1 MRRRDF
7 IKGISVWP
15 ALPLSARAQQQKGPV
30 RLALLPVGSPS
41 NTYDR
46 SLVEAFQEGLRHVGL
61 VENQNIV
68 LDVIWSGNDPDHAVT
83 EALRRGA
90 ELLITSGSSTSVVAK
105 RSCL

>member
-1 MRRRDF
+1 
-7 IKGISVWP
+7 V
-15 ALPLSARAQQQKGPV
+15 LLSPGGCNATPRFPQW
-30 RLALLPVGSPS
+30 RPS

-46 SLVEAFQEGLRHVGL
+46 SLVEAFQEGLRQVGL

-90 ELLITSGSSTSVVAK
+90 ELLITSGSSGIGGGEASDLDYSHCFPQC
-105 RSCL
+105 R

>member
-15 ALPLSARAQQQKGPV
+15 ALPLAARAQQQKGPI

-90 ELLITSGSSTSVVAK
+90 LLMRARALATV
-105 RSCL
+105 RE